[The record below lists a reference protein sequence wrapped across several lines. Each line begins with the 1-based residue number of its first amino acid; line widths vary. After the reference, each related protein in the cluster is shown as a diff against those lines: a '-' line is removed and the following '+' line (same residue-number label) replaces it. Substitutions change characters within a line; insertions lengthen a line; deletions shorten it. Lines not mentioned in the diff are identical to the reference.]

1 MLPSFKRKRQSSAAS
16 VTSRPSPATLS
27 RRSTP
32 LVSFDRQSLVSQPQS
47 QHRRVAITS
56 RPQLEREA
64 SSGQMPPS
72 RNDEQSAAVDEDNTD
87 ETLDNVI
94 MAIDMKEH
102 GTVGCAYYVA
112 REERLFCME
121 DIVHGGIDTVEAC

>member
-1 MLPSFKRKRQSSAAS
+1 MPPSFKRKRQSSAAS
-16 VTSRPSPATLS
+16 VTSHPSRAASS
-27 RRSTP
+27 RHRTP
-32 LVSFDRQSLVSQPQS
+32 LVSSDLPPLASQPQS
-47 QHRRVAITS
+47 QHRRVTVALQ
-56 RPQLEREA
+56 PQLERDA
-64 SSGQMPPS
+64 FSSQTPLLQ
-72 RNDEQSAAVDEDNTD
+72 NAQQSAAVDDDTD

-121 DIVHGGIDTVEAC
+121 DVVHGGTDTVETC

>member
-1 MLPSFKRKRQSSAAS
+1 MPPSFKRKRQSSAAS
-16 VTSRPSPATLS
+16 VTSRPSPATSS

-32 LVSFDRQSLVSQPQS
+32 LVSFNRQSLVSQPQL
-47 QHRRVAITS
+47 QHRRVAIAS
-56 RPQLEREA
+56 PPQLEREA
-64 SSGQMPPS
+64 SSGQMPLS

>member
-1 MLPSFKRKRQSSAAS
+1 
-16 VTSRPSPATLS
+16 
-27 RRSTP
+27 
-32 LVSFDRQSLVSQPQS
+32 
-47 QHRRVAITS
+47 
-56 RPQLEREA
+56 
-64 SSGQMPPS
+64 MPYS

-87 ETLDNVI
+87 EALDNVI

-121 DIVHGGIDTVEAC
+121 DTIHGGIETVEACSQHDS